1 MDRITYAIL
10 KTYLKVAQKYKKP
23 YCWQAQKYTLVL
35 LAKYH
40 SIYISLRTLNR
51 RLRWLEDGNY
61 IKRLQRGRRRPDG
74 TFQPGSTLTTV
85 LARSFWWLARE
96 MKRTLKIFDFYRL
109 PKMAKNMFNTTDY
122 QSLVDKLAGSG
133 EEFVHQGGASRVF
146 SRA

>member
-1 MDRITYAIL
+1 MNDVTYAIL
-10 KTYLKVAQKYKKP
+10 KTYLKVAQKYKRP
-23 YCWQAQKYTLVL
+23 FCWQAQKYTLVL

-40 SIYISLRTLNR
+40 QIHISLRTLNR

-96 MKRTLKIFDFYRL
+96 MKRTLKIFAFYRL
-109 PKMAKNMFNTTDY
+109 PKMARNMFPTTDY
-122 QSLVDKLAGSG
+122 QSLVDKLAFS
-133 EEFVHQGGASRVF
+133 EPSLIHKGAPSAVF
-146 SRA
+146 RRA

>member
-1 MDRITYAIL
+1 MNDVTYAIL

-40 SIYISLRTLNR
+40 QIHISLRTLNR

-85 LARSFWWLARE
+85 LARSFWYLARE
-96 MKRTLKIFDFYRL
+96 MKRTLKIFAFYRL
-109 PKMAKNMFNTTDY
+109 PRMAKNMFNTTDY
-122 QSLVDKLAGSG
+122 QSLVDKLAYS
-133 EEFVHQGGASRVF
+133 EPKFVHQGGASRVF